1 LKINRK
7 KGVGKLKTLLAA
19 QYDQKLMKEWK
30 QEFGDRIVQHE
41 KTKRNKVSEETELR
55 VQFDDSNST
64 YRPVEL
70 TAHIF
75 RALRNAAG

>member
-1 LKINRK
+1 LKISRK

-30 QEFGDRIVQHE
+30 QEFGDRVVQYE
-41 KTKRNKVSEETELR
+41 KRKESNEETELR
-55 VQFDDSNST
+55 IHFDDHNNT

-70 TAHIF
+70 AAHVF
-75 RALRNAAG
+75 RSLRNAAG